1 MDAAV
6 GLLCSHARYGHLL
19 YAIWSCMQAWD
30 ACVILDAGPGLL
42 DPHQKKKRTSRIMH
56 AALRFPDIRAHAD
69 VMLPDLCV
77 SMQHAEILGE
87 D

>member
-1 MDAAV
+1 VFSREIRPSVVRDLV
-6 GLLCSHARYGHLL
+6 LHAGMGRMCDTG
-19 YAIWSCMQAWD
+19 C
-30 ACVILDAGPGLL
+30 GPGFVGSS
-42 DPHQKKKRTSRIMH
+42 PEKKRTSRIMH

>member
-42 DPHQKKKRTSRIMH
+42 DPHQKKNAQAGS
-56 AALRFPDIRAHAD
+56 
-69 VMLPDLCV
+69 C
-77 SMQHAEILGE
+77 MQHSGFRIYARMQT
-87 D
+87 